1 MCFLNLFH
9 AHWNTNDLVAAL
21 KEHGQEVNL
30 GQEFK
35 VNLSIYDIR
44 TRNKYFISPEQ
55 ALMSE

>member
-9 AHWNTNDLVAAL
+9 AHWNINELLEAL
-21 KEHGQEVNL
+21 KEHGEEVSL

-44 TRNKYFISPEQ
+44 TRDKYFISPEQ

>member
-44 TRNKYFISPEQ
+44 TRNKHFISPE
-55 ALMSE
+55 